1 MTSTKSLWGK
11 NLYTHRRDVYQNQ
24 AHFTIM
30 FISCNYA
37 AKLWASHESESA
49 QARAFEESR
58 EYILP
63 VRFDATD
70 VPGILRTI
78 GYIDLRTKSL
88 SAVCDLILKKVE
100 ESRRRTERPKH
111 VIVDGNHAQG
121 EDHAILKLW
130 FWEKAKGSSYF
141 SILVDVSQ
149 YGLLDELLDD
159 VFMHYLAEAVPPY
172 TYGSSWLIMGEP
184 FGTRVISPPELARHL
199 GRPIHQ
205 IAP

>member
-58 EYILP
+58 EHILP

-88 SAVCDLILKKVE
+88 SAVCDVILKKVE

-121 EDHAILKLW
+121 EDHAILL
-130 FWEKAKGSSYF
+130 
-141 SILVDVSQ
+141 
-149 YGLLDELLDD
+149 
-159 VFMHYLAEAVPPY
+159 
-172 TYGSSWLIMGEP
+172 
-184 FGTRVISPPELARHL
+184 RL
-199 GRPIHQ
+199 GN
-205 IAP
+205 A